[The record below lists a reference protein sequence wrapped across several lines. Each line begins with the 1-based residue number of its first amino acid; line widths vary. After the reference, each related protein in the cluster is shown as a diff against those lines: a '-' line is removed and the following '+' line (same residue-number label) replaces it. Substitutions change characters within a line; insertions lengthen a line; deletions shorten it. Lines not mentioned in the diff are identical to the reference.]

1 VRPKT
6 ISYFERIIFG
16 TFLLSALQIYL
27 IWDRIYA
34 FGDPPDRNL
43 QAAIF
48 VILQLFMFALAAT
61 LILLVSRRRS
71 KIAMWVS
78 IAMAAYGI
86 WLVIPEII
94 HGLGSNIN
102 VTLQCIGQ
110 VVAYALLFTPSARR
124 WMNREDERAGK
135 VAQRRR

>member
-6 ISYFERIIFG
+6 IVYFERIIFG
-16 TFLLSALQIYL
+16 TFLLSALEIYL
-27 IWDRIYA
+27 MWDRIYA
-34 FGDPPDRNL
+34 FGAPPDRNL

-48 VILQLFMFALAAT
+48 VTLQIFMFALAAT

-102 VTLQCIGQ
+102 VALQCIGQ

-124 WMNREDERAGK
+124 WMNREDEKAGK
-135 VAQRRR
+135 VAQRSR